1 MFDMIRYIIE
11 APVNIDLKD
20 DIRSHFNFIRQA
32 FIDWNY
38 LQMDDP
44 KFEKQKAKITNLV
57 KQKINVK
64 ENV

>member
-1 MFDMIRYIIE
+1 
-11 APVNIDLKD
+11 VNIDLKD